1 VNLREKRERRAAIV
15 GEMKDMLGV
24 AEAAGRDLSAEEK
37 PRYDGLE
44 NEFDSL
50 GAQIDREERNAKRE
64 AQLAQ
69 PLHPETPRANPGA
82 GDGENR
88 EMRANATPEYRKAF
102 SQYLRGNG
110 QSAELRALAM
120 DTDTSGG
127 FVVAPQEFSD
137 QLIKFVDNQVF
148 IRGLATVARVE
159 NAQSLGVPSL
169 TADPDDADWTV
180 ELGTGNE
187 DSAMA
192 FGKREF
198 RPHPLAK
205 RIKVSA
211 KLLRA
216 ATAFRV
222 ASRDAGGAANGS
234 TVDDLV
240 LARLG
245 YKFGVAEEK
254 SFMTGTGAQ
263 QPLGLFTASAD
274 GIPTSRDVLTAGA
287 TAIVAD
293 DLINV
298 LYSLKPQYQQT
309 ARWGFNRTV
318 VQVIRKVK
326 DTNGQYVWAAGA
338 IGQASLAAGQPDT
351 ILGKP
356 YFMSEYVPNTVTANL
371 YTGICGDF
379 SFYWI
384 ADALDVT
391 VQRLVELYAETNQ
404 VGFIGRKETDGMPV
418 LAEAFARL
426 TQHS

>member
-1 VNLREKRERRAAIV
+1 VNLREKRERRAVIV
-15 GEMKDMLGV
+15 GEMKGMLDV
-24 AEAAGRDLSAEEK
+24 ASAASRDLSAEEQ

-44 NEFDSL
+44 KEFDSL
-50 GAQIDREERNAKRE
+50 GVQIDREDRNAKRE
-64 AQLAQ
+64 TDLAQ
-69 PLHPETPRANPGA
+69 PLNEATPRGNPSA
-82 GDGENR
+82 DAGENR
-88 EMRANATPEYRKAF
+88 GTRANATPEYRKAF
-102 SQYLRGNG
+102 SAYLRSGIA
-110 QSAELRALAM
+110 SAEVRALQM
-120 DTDTSGG
+120 DSDTAGG
-127 FVVAPQEFSD
+127 FAVAPQEFSD
-137 QLIKFVDNQVF
+137 KLIKLVDNQVF

-169 TADPDDADWTV
+169 TTDPDDADWTT
-180 ELGTGNE
+180 ELATGNE
-187 DSAMA
+187 DSSMA

-222 ASRDAGGAANGS
+222 ASRDSAGSAGG
-234 TVDDLV
+234 TTIDDLV

-254 SFMTGTGAQ
+254 AFMTGTGAQ
-263 QPLGLFTASAD
+263 QPLGLFTASPD
-274 GIPTSRDVLTAGA
+274 GIPTSRDVACASA
-287 TAIVAD
+287 TVVAPD
-293 DLINV
+293 DLINA

-309 ARWGFNRTV
+309 ARWGFNRTI
-318 VQVIRKVK
+318 VQVTRKLK
-326 DTNGQYVWAAGA
+326 DTNGQYIWAPGA
-338 IGQASLAAGQPDT
+338 IGQASLANGQPDT

-356 YFMSEYVPNTVTANL
+356 YFMSEYIPNVSTAGL
-371 YTGICGDF
+371 YVGIVGDF

-384 ADALDVT
+384 ADALDMT

-418 LAEAFARL
+418 LGEAFARVTL
-426 TQHS
+426 HA